1 MKFSYIHS
9 VSIRGLFSVGCLL
22 AFILLL
28 SSCSNELPELSS
40 AQFINDENAG
50 ESQDP
55 SLLLFG
61 TIEEL
66 ENISVADVPG
76 DNEGFELKELTYE
89 CVDTIELR
97 ALLFDVKAKL
107 YSSSNEEKV
116 VGFSAEVGPELV
128 SVEYYPGGEIIPG
141 HDNLITG
148 FYPKVERYRNYS
160 DGSRI
165 GPDVFYD
172 FGSPIRL
179 KVSYPYELNTE
190 LGKPSANYDI
200 VSVAVLDYDFGTGD
214 LITVYD
220 FENGVYTARSE
231 GYIKYNLNTR
241 VIDEHGNVFT
251 GEDFYPIYVE
261 DNWNEYCS
269 GKKDRFPQFIGN
281 FYGVVEETMKYIPSL
296 LIDMEDIES
305 YEIMNIG
312 RDVRDVSPNPFPRDV
327 QNLNPGYY
335 YADVI
340 DVGKQYAL
348 LSKYMYGTEFCPFL
362 PGSRCDFPLQYLVI
376 DGRIIHFDNLMDGYE
391 GIGNINPK
399 FNVSKVNDGY
409 VLTSELEAHIY
420 GEKFKSTHKLHLI
433 GVDGPVDEFDYL
445 DYGHLQNDDKNE
457 LDNLTRGNNAQMN
470 EIKSFPRN
478 DKNKVVIDRRL
489 PVSISNIKTR

>member
-1 MKFSYIHS
+1 MKLYYNHS
-9 VSIRGLFSVGCLL
+9 VGIRCLYSIGCLL
-22 AFILLL
+22 AFIFLLT
-28 SSCSNELPELSS
+28 SCSNELPELSS
-40 AQFINDENAG
+40 SQLIDDENSGA
-50 ESQDP
+50 SHNP
-55 SLLLFG
+55 SLLRFQ

-66 ENISVADVPG
+66 ENISVADIPG
-76 DNEGFELKELTYE
+76 EHKGFKLKELTYT

-97 ALLFDVKAKL
+97 ALRFDVKARL
-107 YSSSNEEKV
+107 LSLTNQEKEV
-116 VGFSAEVGPELV
+116 SFTAEVGPELV
-128 SVEYYPGGEIIPG
+128 SVEYYPGGEIIPA
-141 HDNLITG
+141 HDNLMTG

-165 GPDVFYD
+165 GPDEFYD
-172 FGSPIRL
+172 YGHPIEF
-179 KVSYPYELNTE
+179 KVSFPHVLNTE
-190 LGKPSANYDI
+190 LGKPSVNHDI
-200 VSVAVLDYDFGTGD
+200 ISVAVLDYDFGTKE
-214 LITVYD
+214 YD
-220 FENGVYTARSE
+220 FENGVYTTSSE

-241 VIDEHGNVFT
+241 VVDEHGNVYT
-251 GEDFYPIYVE
+251 GEDFYPIYIE

-269 GKKDRFPQFIGN
+269 GKQDRFSQFLGN

-312 RDVRDVSPNPFPRDV
+312 KDVTDVSPNPFPRDI
-327 QNLNPGYY
+327 QYLHPGYY
-335 YADVI
+335 YTNVI

-362 PGSRCDFPLQYLVI
+362 PGSWCDFHLQYLVI

-409 VLTSELEAHIY
+409 VLTFELEAHIY
-420 GEKFKSTHKLHLI
+420 GEKFRCTHKLHLI

-445 DYGHLQNDDKNE
+445 DYRHLQNDDKNE
-457 LDNLTRGNNAQMN
+457 LDNLTRGDNVQKN
-470 EIKSFPRN
+470 EVKSLPRN
-478 DKNKVVIDRRL
+478 DKNKVVIDKRL